1 MEENDLAVDSSTP
14 RAQGH
19 DYLPYESAPPLA
31 PVPPHGPAVGG
42 EKIWASPSL
51 APSTGPEG
59 I

>member
-1 MEENDLAVDSSTP
+1 MEENDLELDSSSP

-19 DYLPYESAPPLA
+19 EYLSYGSPQPPG
-31 PVPPHGPAVGG
+31 PVPPPGPTAGG
-42 EKIWASPSL
+42 ENIWASPSL